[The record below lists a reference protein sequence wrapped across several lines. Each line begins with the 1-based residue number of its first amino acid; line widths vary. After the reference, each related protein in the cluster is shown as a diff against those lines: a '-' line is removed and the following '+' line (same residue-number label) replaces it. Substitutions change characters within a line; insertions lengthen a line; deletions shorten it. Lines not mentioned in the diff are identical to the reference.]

1 MEQHLPDRVTRLEQ
15 RVDSIQKDVIEIKE
29 EQKRSATKEDLLI
42 LRQWLEERDK
52 QYTNN
57 MWKVIYGL
65 LILLGGLVVTMFAVK
80 ELPKLFM

>member
-1 MEQHLPDRVTRLEQ
+1 MEQNIPERVTRLEAQ
-15 RVDSIQKDVIEIKE
+15 ANTMQADIAEIKTE
-29 EQKRSATKEDLLI
+29 LKQSATKDDVEDLKVYFTK
-42 LRQWLEERDK
+42 RDE
-52 QYTNN
+52 QYTAN